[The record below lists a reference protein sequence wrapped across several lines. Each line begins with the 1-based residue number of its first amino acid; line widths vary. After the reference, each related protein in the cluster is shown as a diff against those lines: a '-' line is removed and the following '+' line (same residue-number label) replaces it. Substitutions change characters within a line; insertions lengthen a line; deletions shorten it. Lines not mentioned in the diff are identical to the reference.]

1 MEKREGPRKGEGER
15 EREEKWGMERKSCE
29 CHRMKAAGKLNLM
42 NVGYKIC
49 IFERG
54 ARGRKYSCSN
64 SILYSLCVYM
74 KIKKEKNIMPLF
86 SCAFYVSPAPKNL

>member
-1 MEKREGPRKGEGER
+1 MEKREGPRKGER
-15 EREEKWGMERKSCE
+15 EREGMGRKSCE

-86 SCAFYVSPAPKNL
+86 NCAFYVSPAPKNL